1 MFGFAAAAATTA
13 PSPAVTHHTYE
24 DTASAVAG
32 EQSSPAQ
39 SLHATNTSRPRAPS
53 EADEA
58 EDVDGHQWT
67 EENLSGLKNRE
78 LQDILAR
85 LGLKK
90 SGKKKELI
98 DRILGREVVEK
109 NKPKWKNSK
118 ARALL
123 VKLLMD
129 KDSSVHSMTWQ
140 QIHSSHEWFS
150 EFDAKSFKKYVK
162 DLRKANLKKMAI
174 IDEDNRIIHAE
185 LKKFPRPDKT
195 ARGEPFWDTHP
206 SKLLLRADVKA
217 GKHLE
222 MKPGKLHQTRPEY
235 QAFSLKT
242 FRQHIYQEK
251 RHQKELPLRV
261 HRRNKKAKYKYE
273 KEVKENVTS
282 WEAALN
288 DGNNAVMETV
298 LSDEESN

>member
-1 MFGFAAAAATTA
+1 MFGFAAAAAAAATTA

-90 SGKKKELI
+90 SGKKKELV

-162 DLRKANLKKMAI
+162 GSPLLSPNYCLLLFVPVPPRLLVYQAPSAVATAYRLPCCLLLFPRHLILSIYAI
-174 IDEDNRIIHAE
+174 IFFVIK
-185 LKKFPRPDKT
+185 LM
-195 ARGEPFWDTHP
+195 ARCGRRD
-206 SKLLLRADVKA
+206 RAVK
-217 GKHLE
+217 
-222 MKPGKLHQTRPEY
+222 
-235 QAFSLKT
+235 
-242 FRQHIYQEK
+242 
-251 RHQKELPLRV
+251 
-261 HRRNKKAKYKYE
+261 
-273 KEVKENVTS
+273 
-282 WEAALN
+282 
-288 DGNNAVMETV
+288 
-298 LSDEESN
+298 